1 MDNTDNKIYWHIPGF
16 CAFRLLNQLLMNM
29 MKSYPEYFN
38 EGYVIGSAYGTFPG
52 AIWNGGRAVIG
63 LTPKAQIQSIL
74 DIYNQRN
81 IPVRFTWTNTL
92 IGEKECYDTYC
103 NLIMRLADNGLN
115 QVLVNSPALEKYLR
129 ENYPSFKMISSTTKR
144 ITDRDR
150 LLEEFEKDYF
160 LVVLD
165 YDLNHDEEVLRQIV
179 DSGNAGRCEIL
190 VNEVCYPGCPKRKAH
205 YEQQSRLQLEYD
217 TVTTFPCPNIQTPRK
232 FSECMDRPAFIKDT
246 EIDSYIE
253 RGFRQFK
260 IAGRGMPEEYLI
272 ESYLY
277 FLVRPEYREL
287 VKNRFE
293 TQLRDLRNRVAQ
305 GPAKRRI

>member
-1 MDNTDNKIYWHIPGF
+1 MY
-16 CAFRLLNQLLMNM
+16 
-29 MKSYPEYFN
+29 Y
-38 EGYVIGSAYGTFPG
+38 
-52 AIWNGGRAVIG
+52 
-63 LTPKAQIQSIL
+63 
-74 DIYNQRN
+74 
-81 IPVRFTWTNTL
+81 
-92 IGEKECYDTYC
+92 
-103 NLIMRLADNGLN
+103 
-115 QVLVNSPALEKYLR
+115 
-129 ENYPSFKMISSTTKR
+129 
-144 ITDRDR
+144 
-150 LLEEFEKDYF
+150 

-190 VNEVCYPGCPKRKAH
+190 VNEVCYPGCPKRKEH

-246 EIDSYIE
+246 EIGSYIE

-305 GPAKRRI
+305 GPAKRRV

>member
-1 MDNTDNKIYWHIPGF
+1 MENTDNKIYWHIPGF
-16 CAFRLLNQLLMNM
+16 CAFRLVNQLLMNM
-29 MKSYPEYFN
+29 MKSSPEYFN

-63 LTPKAQIQSIL
+63 ITPKAQIESIL
-74 DIYNQRN
+74 NIYNQRN
-81 IPVRFTWTNTL
+81 VPVRFTWTNTL

-115 QVLVNSPALEKYLR
+115 QVLVNSPALENYLR
-129 ENYPSFKMISSTTKR
+129 KNYPSFKMISSTTKR
-144 ITDRDR
+144 ITDKEK
-150 LLEEFEKDYF
+150 LIEEFDKDYF

-165 YDLNHDEEVLRQIV
+165 YDLNHDEDVLQMIA

-190 VNEVCYPGCPKRKAH
+190 VNEVCYPGCPKRKEH

-217 TVTTFPCPNIQTPRK
+217 TVTTFPCPNIQTPRN
-232 FSECMDRPAFIKDT
+232 FSECMNRPAFIKDT
-246 EIDSYIE
+246 EIGSYIE

-277 FLVRPEYREL
+277 FLVRPEYRSM
-287 VKNRFE
+287 VKSKLE
-293 TQLRDLRNRVAQ
+293 TQLRDLRNRAAQ

>member
-1 MDNTDNKIYWHIPGF
+1 
-16 CAFRLLNQLLMNM
+16 MNM

-92 IGEKECYDTYC
+92 IVEKECYDTYC

-144 ITDRDR
+144 ITDKER
-150 LLEEFEKDYF
+150 LIEEFEKDYF

-165 YDLNHDEEVLRQIV
+165 YDLNHDEEVLSQIV

-190 VNEVCYPGCPKRKAH
+190 VNEVCYPGCPKRKEH
-205 YEQQSRLQLEYD
+205 YAQQSRLQLEYD

-246 EIDSYIE
+246 EIGSYIE

-272 ESYLY
+272 ESYPY
-277 FLVRPEYREL
+277 FLVRPEYRSM
-287 VKNRFE
+287 VKNRLE